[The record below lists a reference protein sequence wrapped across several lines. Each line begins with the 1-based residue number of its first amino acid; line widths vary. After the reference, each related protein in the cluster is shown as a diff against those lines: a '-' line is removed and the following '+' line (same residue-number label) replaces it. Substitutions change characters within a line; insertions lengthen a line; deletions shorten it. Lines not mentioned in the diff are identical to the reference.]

1 MKYENTRS
9 RRIGRPLSFDRE
21 AALHQAM
28 LLFWRHGY
36 EATSLSQLTAAM
48 GISPPSLYAAF
59 GDKKQLFLE
68 AVGRYNAWRM
78 GAAEVIEEAPTAR
91 EAVWTMLRATAAAF
105 TDPDLPAG
113 CLLVSGATNCSPGS
127 ADVQAALSEI
137 RLNLEGRLRARIQ
150 RDVDAGLLP
159 RGTDAGVLA
168 ALYMTLIQGMS
179 NQARDGATRDALV
192 ALAHAA
198 MNAWPAT
205 PDGAHPKPEVMADT
219 RSTTPGAAT

>member
-1 MKYENTRS
+1 MGLLSITMKSDSTRS

-68 AVGRYNAWRM
+68 AVGRYTSSRL
-78 GAAEVIEEAPTAR
+78 GAADVIEQAPTAR
-91 EAVWTMLRATAAAF
+91 EAVWTLLQGTAVAF

-113 CLLVSGATNCSPGS
+113 CLLVSGAINCSPAS
-127 ADVQAALSEI
+127 VDVQAALSEI
-137 RLNLEGRLRARIQ
+137 RLDIEGRLRARIQ

-159 RGTDAGVLA
+159 GGTDARVLA
-168 ALYMTLIQGMS
+168 ALYMTLMQGMS
-179 NQARDGATRDALV
+179 NQARDGATRDTLV

-198 MNAWPAT
+198 MNAWPVDPVQAN
-205 PDGAHPKPEVMADT
+205 P
-219 RSTTPGAAT
+219 

>member
-1 MKYENTRS
+1 MGLISITMKSDVTRS

-68 AVGRYNAWRM
+68 SVGRYHAWRM
-78 GAAEVIEEAPTAR
+78 GSADVIEEAPTAR
-91 EAVWTMLRATAAAF
+91 EAVWMLLQGTAIAF
-105 TDPDLPAG
+105 TEPDLPAG
-113 CLLVSGATNCSPGS
+113 CLLVSGATNCSPAS
-127 ADVQAALSEI
+127 SDVQAALSGI
-137 RLNLEGRLRARIQ
+137 RQTIEARLSARIQ

-159 RGTDAGVLA
+159 RGTDARVLG
-168 ALYMTLIQGMS
+168 ALYTTLMQGMS
-179 NQARDGATRDALV
+179 NQARDRATRDTLL
-192 ALAHAA
+192 ALARAA
-198 MNAWPAT
+198 MNAWPAE
-205 PDGAHPKPEVMADT
+205 PVESD
-219 RSTTPGAAT
+219 R